1 VKPLD
6 RAWAA
11 AFVVLWS
18 SGFIGAELA
27 TRYAPALTVLNWR
40 FLLLAPPA
48 LVWLLARRRR
58 WRARDI
64 GAHIVIGLL
73 AQAGYLYGVV
83 AASGLGVDP
92 GTTALIAA
100 LQPVVTAA
108 AAFALLGEPVKA
120 WQIGGMAIGFGGV
133 ALVVSA
139 DFSGGGAPLW
149 AYALPLG
156 AMLSLVAATVFERR
170 TGPTSLGPIDALAV
184 QFLTTAVVFASVSAP
199 LGAFAPPASL
209 EFWGAVAGVN
219 VLAGIGGSGTYWA
232 VVRRNGATTAATLL
246 YLTPGT
252 TMLWAWAMFGTA
264 VPLLGW
270 AGLAVTLAGVALS
283 LSGGRS
289 MAATAERDTDPLRLR
304 DASGARDS

>member
-1 VKPLD
+1 MKPLD

-48 LVWLLARRRR
+48 LVWLLVRRRR
-58 WRARDI
+58 WRVRDI
-64 GAHIVIGLL
+64 GVHVVIGLL

-83 AASGLGVDP
+83 AASGLGVNP

-108 AAFALLGEPVKA
+108 AAFVLLGEPVRA
-120 WQIGGMAIGFGGV
+120 RQIGGMAIGFGGV

-139 DFSGGGAPLW
+139 DFSGGAAPIW

-199 LGAFAPPASL
+199 LGVFAPPASL
-209 EFWGAVAGVN
+209 GFWGAVAGVT
-219 VLAGIGGSGTYWA
+219 VLAGIGGYGSYWA
-232 VVRRNGATTAATLL
+232 VVRRDGATTAATLL

-264 VPLLGW
+264 VPLLAW
-270 AGLAVTLAGVALS
+270 LGLAVTLAGVALS
-283 LSGGRS
+283 VRGG
-289 MAATAERDTDPLRLR
+289 MTDRARPEPELAQSARGRGDQLRP
-304 DASGARDS
+304 

>member
-1 VKPLD
+1 MRPRD
-6 RAWAA
+6 RIWAA
-11 AFVVLWS
+11 AFVALWS

-40 FLLLAPPA
+40 FLLLAGPA
-48 LVWLLARRRR
+48 LAWLATRRRR
-58 WRARDI
+58 WSARDV
-64 GAHIVIGLL
+64 GVHVVVGLL
-73 AQAGYLYGVV
+73 GQAGYLYGVV

-92 GTTALIAA
+92 GTSALIAA

-108 AAFALLGEPVKA
+108 AAFAVLGEPVRA
-120 WQIGGMAIGFGGV
+120 GQLGGMAVGFAGV

-170 TGPTSLGPIDALAV
+170 GGRTSLGPVDALAV
-184 QFLTTAVVFASVSAP
+184 QFLTSAVVFAGVSAP
-199 LGAFAPPASL
+199 LGAFAPPASAG
-209 EFWGAVAGVN
+209 FWGAVAGVT
-219 VLAGIGGSGTYWA
+219 VMAGLGGYGAYWT
-232 VVRRNGATTAATLL
+232 VVRRSGPTTAATLL

-264 VPLLGW
+264 PTLLTW
-270 AGLAVTLAGVALS
+270 VGLAVTLAGVVLS
-283 LSGGRS
+283 IR
-289 MAATAERDTDPLRLR
+289 ARPRREAEVPEPAPVR
-304 DASGARDS
+304 

>member
-6 RAWAA
+6 RTWAA

-64 GAHIVIGLL
+64 GAHVVIGLL

-108 AAFALLGEPVKA
+108 AAFAVLGEPVKA
-120 WQIGGMAIGFGGV
+120 RQIGGMAIGFGGV

-139 DFSGGGAPLW
+139 DFSGGEAPLW

-184 QFLTTAVVFASVSAP
+184 QFLTTAAVFASVSAP
-199 LGAFAPPASL
+199 LGAFAPPATL
-209 EFWGAVAGVN
+209 EFWGAVAGVTI
-219 VLAGIGGSGTYWA
+219 LAGIGGYGTYWA